1 MTEKF
6 VTPTELPTPHEREI
20 LIILMEECAEI
31 IQRASKLL
39 RFGATEIQPG
49 QSLTNTQRLA
59 REVGD
64 LNEVLRSLEE
74 LKLMPWS
81 EVAKGWD
88 QKRRQ
93 LDIYLQTNKDTPER

>member
-1 MTEKF
+1 
-6 VTPTELPTPHEREI
+6 
-20 LIILMEECAEI
+20 
-31 IQRASKLL
+31 
-39 RFGATEIQPG
+39 
-49 QSLTNTQRLA
+49 LTNTQRLA